1 MQNFECA
8 PIVPE
13 FRSMENSKKRQEPA
27 YLLRSLW
34 TGLDQNKHE
43 TCQICQWQERQR
55 DILNQDTC
63 IRSKK
68 IVQIFRKDDGY
79 LFAPS
84 ISLLGSS
91 CKGKQKFFRKE
102 YTLKEYKL
110 FVQSIACLIIY

>member
-1 MQNFECA
+1 MQDFECA

-13 FRSMENSKKRQEPA
+13 FRSMENSKKGRNLPIFYEA
-27 YLLRSLW
+27 SGR
-34 TGLDQNKHE
+34 GLDQNKHE

-84 ISLLGSS
+84 ISLPGSS

-102 YTLKEYKL
+102 YTLKKYKL
-110 FVQSIACLIIY
+110 FVQSIVCLIIY